1 MSNMTNAGKY
11 KSVEGRIAAHN
22 KWCEKN
28 AHHCDHKCAECAFR
42 WLEQSSDESSEEQ
55 DYVCPK
61 CKGDVI
67 LKHVIGFPY
76 DSWWFECSCGYR
88 TARQRTLHRAKE
100 ELLIEHGD
108 KARA

>member
-28 AHHCDHKCAECAFR
+28 MHYCDHKCAECAFR
-42 WLEQSSDESSEEQ
+42 WLAQPSSNKDVE
-55 DYVCPK
+55 YLCPK

-67 LKHVIGFPY
+67 LNHEIGFPY
-76 DSWWFECSCGYR
+76 DAWWFECSCGYR
-88 TARQRTLHRAKE
+88 TARQRTLHKAKE